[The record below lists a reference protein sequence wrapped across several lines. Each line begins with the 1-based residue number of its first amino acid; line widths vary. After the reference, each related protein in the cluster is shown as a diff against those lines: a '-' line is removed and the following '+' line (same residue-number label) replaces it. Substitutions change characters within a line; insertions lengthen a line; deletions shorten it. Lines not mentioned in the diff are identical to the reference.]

1 MDTKLSG
8 IVMSLKSSSY
18 GVTGIIL
25 GVYFMLVNNYK
36 IITHVNLF
44 ISIAACVIGFMY
56 LVESPEFL
64 LTHNKKEEF
73 NKSVAFI
80 AKVNRTYNKA
90 ERLLKEDTLFP
101 NEKQAQ
107 NIKKDND
114 TLSIIDT
121 FKLKSQRKNIV
132 VLSYVCFFYYSDIFW
147 DISSVGKDKRK
158 FLRIEYFKLHS
169 RDCSRNIKWIY
180 SE

>member
-1 MDTKLSG
+1 
-8 IVMSLKSSSY
+8 
-18 GVTGIIL
+18 
-25 GVYFMLVNNYK
+25 
-36 IITHVNLF
+36 
-44 ISIAACVIGFMY
+44 MY

-64 LTHNKKEEF
+64 LTINKKEEF

-80 AKVNRTYNKA
+80 AKVNRTYNKV

-101 NEKQAQ
+101 NEKQDQ

-121 FKLKSQRKNIV
+121 FKLKSQSA
-132 VLSYVCFFYYSDIFW
+132 VLCLFFYYSDIFW